1 MISNQKR
8 TYLTEDEADRLIK
21 AARAEGRQGVRDHA
35 LLLVAY
41 RHGLRA
47 SEALA
52 LAVASSR
59 LESLPAAHS
68 SGEEWHPC
76 RAPDPRPDVAGFA

>member
-21 AARAEGRQGVRDHA
+21 AARAEGRQGVRDHT

-52 LAVASSR
+52 L
-59 LESLPAAHS
+59 
-68 SGEEWHPC
+68 
-76 RAPDPRPDVAGFA
+76 